1 VPFFKTSILI
11 GWNQSSIFHLEFIKN
26 FTLLNLKF
34 KWEEINPQRN
44 DILAEQ
50 LVSDIFSKRKKFNL
64 ILKGTS
70 FETLIWSKLSNLNVH
85 KLIFYS
91 ELSIE
96 IFGNTKYSRA
106 IGLALAR
113 NSIAYLIPCHLVCSK
128 NNKKINY
135 KWGPDL
141 KRKLIYHDLNQK

>member
-1 VPFFKTSILI
+1 MPFFKTSILI
-11 GWNQSSIFHLEFIKN
+11 GWNQSSIFHLEFIQN

-34 KWEEINPQRN
+34 KWKEINPQRN
-44 DILAEQ
+44 DMLAKK
-50 LVSDIFSKRKKFNL
+50 LVSDIFLKRKKFNL
-64 ILKGTS
+64 ILKGTH
-70 FETLIWSKLSNLNVH
+70 FETLIWSKLTNLNVQ

-96 IFGNTKYSRA
+96 IFGNKKYSRA
-106 IGLALAR
+106 IGLALSR

-128 NNKKINY
+128 NKKNINY

-141 KRKLIYHDLNQK
+141 KRKLINHDLNQK

>member
-1 VPFFKTSILI
+1 MPFFKTFILV
-11 GWNQSSIFHLEFIKN
+11 GWNQSSIFHLEFIHN

-34 KWEEINPQRN
+34 KWEEITLQRN
-44 DILAEQ
+44 DILAKQ
-50 LVSDIFSKRKKFNL
+50 LVSDIFLKRKKFNL

-70 FETLIWSKLSNLNVH
+70 FETLIWSKLANLNAQ

-96 IFGNTKYSRA
+96 IFGNNKYSRA
-106 IGLALAR
+106 IGLALSR

-141 KRKLIYHDLNQK
+141 KRKLIDHDLSQI

>member
-1 VPFFKTSILI
+1 MPFFKTSILI
-11 GWNQSSIFHLEFIKN
+11 GWNQSSIFHLEFIQN

-34 KWEEINPQRN
+34 KWKEINLQRN
-44 DILAEQ
+44 DILAKH
-50 LVSDIFSKRKKFNL
+50 LVSDIFFKRKKFNL

-70 FETLIWSKLSNLNVH
+70 FETLIWSKLTNLNVQ

-96 IFGNTKYSRA
+96 IFGNKKYSRA
-106 IGLALAR
+106 IGLALSR

-128 NNKKINY
+128 NKKNINY

-141 KRKLIYHDLNQK
+141 KRKLIDHDLNQK

>member
-1 VPFFKTSILI
+1 MPLFKTSILI

-26 FTLLNLKF
+26 FTLLNLKL

-70 FETLIWSKLSNLNVH
+70 FEKLIWSKLSNLNVH
-85 KLIFYS
+85 KLIFYN

-106 IGLALAR
+106 IGLALSR
-113 NSIAYLIPCHLVCSK
+113 NTIAYLIPCHLVCSK
-128 NNKKINY
+128 NSTKINY

-141 KRKLIYHDLNQK
+141 KRKLIDHDLSQI

>member
-1 VPFFKTSILI
+1 MPFFKTSILI

-26 FTLLNLKF
+26 FTLLNLKL

-64 ILKGTS
+64 ILKGNS

-106 IGLALAR
+106 IGLALSR
-113 NSIAYLIPCHLVCSK
+113 NTIAYLIPCHLVCSK

-141 KRKLIYHDLNQK
+141 KRKLINHDLNQK

>member
-1 VPFFKTSILI
+1 MPFLKTSILI
-11 GWNQSSIFHLEFIKN
+11 GWNQSSIFHLEFIQN

-34 KWEEINPQRN
+34 KWKEINLQRN
-44 DILAEQ
+44 DVIAKQ
-50 LVSDIFSKRKKFNL
+50 LVSDIFLKRKKFNL
-64 ILKGTS
+64 ILKGTD
-70 FETLIWSKLSNLNVH
+70 FETLIWSKLTNLDVQ
-85 KLIFYS
+85 KPIFYS

-96 IFGNTKYSRA
+96 IFDNNKYSRA
-106 IGLALAR
+106 IGLALSK

-141 KRKLIYHDLNQK
+141 KRKLIDHDLNQK

>member
-1 VPFFKTSILI
+1 MPFFKTSILI
-11 GWNQSSIFHLEFIKN
+11 GWNQSSIFHLEFIQN
-26 FTLLNLKF
+26 FTLLNLKL
-34 KWEEINPQRN
+34 KWEEITLQRN
-44 DILAEQ
+44 DILAKK
-50 LVSDIFSKRKKFNL
+50 LVSDIFLKRKKFNL
-64 ILKGTS
+64 ILKGTP
-70 FETLIWSKLSNLNVH
+70 FETLIWSKLTNLNLQ

-96 IFGNTKYSRA
+96 IFGSIKYSRA
-106 IGLALAR
+106 IGLALSR

-141 KRKLIYHDLNQK
+141 KRKLINHDLNQK

>member
-1 VPFFKTSILI
+1 VPFFENSILI
-11 GWNQSSIFHLEFIKN
+11 GWNQSSIFHLEFIQN

-34 KWEEINPQRN
+34 KWEEINLQRN
-44 DILAEQ
+44 DIFAKQ
-50 LVSDIFSKRKKFNL
+50 LVTDIFLKRKKFNL
-64 ILKGTS
+64 ILKGTF
-70 FETLIWSKLSNLNVH
+70 FETLIWSKLTNLNVQ
-85 KLIFYS
+85 KLIPYS

-106 IGLALAR
+106 IGLALSR
-113 NSIAYLIPCHLVCSK
+113 NTIAYLIPCHLVCSK

-141 KRKLIYHDLNQK
+141 KRKLIDHDLNQK

>member
-1 VPFFKTSILI
+1 MPFFKTFILV
-11 GWNQSSIFHLEFIKN
+11 GWNQSSIFHLEFIHN

-34 KWEEINPQRN
+34 KWEEITLQRN
-44 DILAEQ
+44 DILAKQ
-50 LVSDIFSKRKKFNL
+50 LVSDIFLKRKKFNL

-70 FETLIWSKLSNLNVH
+70 FETLIWSKLTNLNVQ
-85 KLIFYS
+85 KLILYS

-96 IFGNTKYSRA
+96 IFGNNKYSRA
-106 IGLALAR
+106 IGLALSR

-141 KRKLIYHDLNQK
+141 KRKLIDHDLNQK